1 MSQEDASFVL
11 FLVFKLEDEIES
23 RDFLLDLLIV
33 APSDFV
39 EILSFDEACN
49 DTLTKFSFSAW
60 EIPLAKT
67 DSFSSSRIS
76 VLFNYFLSNL
86 DVEKRIKCFNWKESP
101 VTITTLSF
109 SSETLFNLLLEVSS
123 FKGFLSNV
131 A

>member
-1 MSQEDASFVL
+1 MT
-11 FLVFKLEDEIES
+11 
-23 RDFLLDLLIV
+23 
-33 APSDFV
+33 PSDFV

-76 VLFNYFLSNL
+76 ILFNYFLSNF
-86 DVEKRIKCFNWKESP
+86 DIEKRIKCFNWKEGP
-101 VTITTLSF
+101 VTIAALSF